1 MFYQEIV
8 TAKCPLQFI
17 KDLGEDAAKYM
28 FVLDDTAVDYLRT
41 IMSIHYNLKK
51 DLGNDQNIVR
61 FVSRN
66 KNREIDSTAIVSK
79 ICDKRWLITCIQ
91 EEGIYF
97 KTIPAEPDG
106 QVVIAYDKN
115 AVEES

>member
-28 FVLDDTAVDYLRT
+28 FILDGTAVDYLHT
-41 IMSIHYNLKK
+41 IMSTHCNLKK
-51 DLGNDQNIVR
+51 DLGNGENIIR
-61 FVSRN
+61 FISRN
-66 KNREIDSTAIVSK
+66 ENKEIDSMVIVSK
-79 ICDKRWLITCIQ
+79 IYINSWLITSIQ
-91 EEGIYF
+91 EEGIF
-97 KTIPAEPDG
+97 FETIPAEPDG
-106 QVVIAYDKN
+106 QVFIVYDKD